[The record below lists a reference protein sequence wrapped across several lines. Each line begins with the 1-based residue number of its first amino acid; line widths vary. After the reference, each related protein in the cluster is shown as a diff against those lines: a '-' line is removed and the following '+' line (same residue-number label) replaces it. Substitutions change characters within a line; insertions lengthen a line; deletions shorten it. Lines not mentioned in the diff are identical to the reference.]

1 MSRRKKEITC
11 KRLRNFIDEDI
22 KINGNE
28 GISVTILCHK
38 ILFIPWG
45 ENVYSYNT
53 LILYILISW
62 YLKIHRFSRLK
73 LLLLI
78 EIGLNQKWIEISFYR
93 EWWKKKKDKNISV
106 SPAQKGAISILIY
119 SLRRV
124 FIARKL
130 NREIHIGKEE
140 AGGEVGGCGK
150 WEEPREEFQS
160 CWNLLAIVHT
170 DTPARR
176 NNTSSNRFPWLR

>member
-1 MSRRKKEITC
+1 MRRNIYTHLIVK
-11 KRLRNFIDEDI
+11 N
-22 KINGNE
+22 
-28 GISVTILCHK
+28 SSIL
-38 ILFIPWG
+38 
-45 ENVYSYNT
+45 S
-53 LILYILISW
+53 
-62 YLKIHRFSRLK
+62 
-73 LLLLI
+73 I
-78 EIGLNQKWIEISFYR
+78 EIVALDRNWIESEIHWSFILSR
-93 EWWKKKKDKNISV
+93 MMKKKKDKNISV